1 MTISSEIQSIKSI
14 LLFTGLDNQQ
24 LAQVL
29 HTGNQRN
36 IAAGTYLYMQG
47 DAAQTFFLLVQGRVK
62 LSQVTLEGHQVI
74 LRYATT
80 GESFGVVAALSGT
93 DYPVSAQ
100 SVEDSQVLSWDQTSI
115 HRLMSQHSV
124 IALNALRIMSER
136 VREFQDRIRELSTE
150 RVERRIARALIRL
163 ARQTGRKVEE
173 GILIDLALS
182 RQDLAEMTGT
192 TLYTVSRTL
201 SQWESKGLIKSGR
214 EQVIIRF
221 PHGLV
226 AIAEDLPPGKP
237 QPPLAE

>member
-1 MTISSEIQSIKSI
+1 MSTTLAKIKSF
-14 LLFTGLDNQQ
+14 LLFTGLDDPQ
-24 LAQVL
+24 LEQVL
-29 HTGNQRN
+29 HAGIQRN
-36 IAAGTYLYMQG
+36 IHTETYLYMQG
-47 DAAQTFFLLVQGRVK
+47 DEAQTFFLLVQGRVK

-74 LRYATT
+74 LRYAAP

-100 SVEDSQVLSWDQTSI
+100 TVEDSQVLSWDQTAM
-115 HRLMSQHSV
+115 HRLMSQYPI

-163 ARQTGRKVEE
+163 ARQTGRKVDE
-173 GILIDLALS
+173 GVLIDLALT
-182 RQDLAEMTGT
+182 RQDLAEMTAT

-226 AIAEDLPPGKP
+226 AIAEDLPPGKAT
-237 QPPLAE
+237 PPLAE

>member
-1 MTISSEIQSIKSI
+1 MPKTLAQIKSV
-14 LLFTGLDNQQ
+14 LLFTGLDDQQ
-24 LAQVL
+24 LEQVL
-29 HTGNQRN
+29 HAGIQRN
-36 IAAGTYLYMQG
+36 IPAETYLYMQG
-47 DAAQTFFLLVQGRVK
+47 DEAETFLLLVKGRVK

-74 LRYATT
+74 LRYAAP
-80 GESFGVVAALSGT
+80 GESFGVIAALSGT
-93 DYPVSAQ
+93 DYPVAAQ
-100 SVEDSQVLSWDQTSI
+100 TVEDSQVLSWNQATMQ
-115 HRLMSQHSV
+115 RLMSQYPI

-163 ARQTGRKVEE
+163 ARQTGRKVDE
-173 GILIDLALS
+173 GVLIDLALT
-182 RQDLAEMTGT
+182 RQDLAEMTAT

-226 AIAEDLPPGKP
+226 AIAEDLPPGKTP
-237 QPPLAE
+237 PPLAE